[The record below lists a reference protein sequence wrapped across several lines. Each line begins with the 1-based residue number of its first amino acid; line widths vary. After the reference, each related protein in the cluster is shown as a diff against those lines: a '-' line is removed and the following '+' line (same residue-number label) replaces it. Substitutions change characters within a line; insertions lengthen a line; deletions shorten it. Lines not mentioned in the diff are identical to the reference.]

1 MLPVLP
7 TLIQGRFCRSNSS
20 VQPAHMRYLAQQL
33 HQNSALA
40 FAQMLHGNGIGSQ
53 QQLQGDGDQ
62 RFAGR
67 CQVQRLSAASF
78 ICQ

>member
-7 TLIQGRFCRSNSS
+7 TLIQGRLCRSNSS
-20 VQPAHMRYLAQQL
+20 VQPAHMRYLTQQL
-33 HQNSALA
+33 DQNPALP
-40 FAQMLHGNGIGSQ
+40 FAQMLHANGIGGQ

-67 CQVQRLSAASF
+67 CQVQKLSAASF
-78 ICQ
+78 ACQ